1 MVHSKRPDVV
11 IATETELPVEEEPPV
26 IQGYTSLVP
35 KMLKSSIIRSVMYIR
50 EGLQTRHIQTPNTD
64 VQIVAIAI
72 GSTAIVGLYRQLT
85 LIKSSGPPDR
95 GSKFELEQFNEIE
108 SVLKTVS
115 NEFKSVHFCGDMNI
129 DPTRTEEAGYYK
141 KNLLDK
147 WCSVMEELGLVWAKT
162 GPTYR
167 SHGCFDGVHRVS
179 TIDLVYS
186 RCAMVTNVS
195 VLPDSGTDH
204 SPLYAVIEG
213 TKQSSNSKR
222 ETRQDRNWKNLDSA
236 ILELHLQEYDWG
248 PLFRSTD
255 VNEAVAIMKSA
266 MTAGIDVAVPL
277 RVYSTPNLG
286 LRLKPDT
293 LRTMRERDK
302 AKRAG
307 ALQYK
312 ALRNKSLSLIRRDY
326 VTNNLDRI
334 QKGGPNTAW
343 KICAE
348 IRGKNKSH
356 TLPLPRECR
365 TELESAE
372 KSNDFFI
379 KKVLKLRED
388 LNTQAA
394 PKVKSYDGPTL
405 SFTSVGVAA
414 VRRALKKVKSKVSY
428 GIDGIPIIPYKK
440 AQEAILLPLVHV
452 INLILK
458 SGVWPDEWKRSI
470 IRPTLK
476 TGKPTEELASYRPV
490 ANLCSISK
498 IAEHVIHEQVTNFLE
513 ENGLLSQQQHGF
525 RSGRSCETAI
535 TSLMSRVGHAQDKG
549 QKVGLVAWD
558 YSAAFD
564 LLAKDV
570 LKEKLYWTSD
580 LARNLLLSYVSDRTQ
595 QVRWNTVLSKA
606 LAVEYGVPQGSV
618 LAPLLFNIVTGDLS
632 ASISGVN
639 PSVPTGVSQYAD
651 DTCAY
656 AAAKSWSETEAAIEE
671 LSGKLESYSHE
682 TGLHLNL
689 SKTQKLMLG
698 NPDTLS
704 TNTMTILGITID
716 KSGGFKNHNVKV
728 LSDLRKRLGMIRQL
742 SAQLPR
748 GRLLR
753 EIGQSL
759 IVGRLQSSAFVT
771 RAVRLNS
778 ADSNNEQ
785 SQDKGPAQV
794 VLNDLAR
801 VLLGVR
807 RADHYRATDLVD
819 RASIQTVNEI
829 VVRQSATM
837 AWRAN
842 NGNSLKDVLEPYDGR
857 TRPWHQGTEDMKKA
871 VSQRCLPAVNMCRIW
886 NSSEALRKATSLNEA
901 KSIARILSKEARHD

>member
-356 TLPLPRECR
+356 T
-365 TELESAE
+365 
-372 KSNDFFI
+372 
-379 KKVLKLRED
+379 
-388 LNTQAA
+388 
-394 PKVKSYDGPTL
+394 
-405 SFTSVGVAA
+405 
-414 VRRALKKVKSKVSY
+414 
-428 GIDGIPIIPYKK
+428 
-440 AQEAILLPLVHV
+440 
-452 INLILK
+452 
-458 SGVWPDEWKRSI
+458 
-470 IRPTLK
+470 
-476 TGKPTEELASYRPV
+476 PV
-490 ANLCSISK
+490 A
-498 IAEHVIHEQVTNFLE
+498 
-513 ENGLLSQQQHGF
+513 
-525 RSGRSCETAI
+525 
-535 TSLMSRVGHAQDKG
+535 
-549 QKVGLVAWD
+549 
-558 YSAAFD
+558 
-564 LLAKDV
+564 
-570 LKEKLYWTSD
+570 
-580 LARNLLLSYVSDRTQ
+580 
-595 QVRWNTVLSKA
+595 
-606 LAVEYGVPQGSV
+606 
-618 LAPLLFNIVTGDLS
+618 
-632 ASISGVN
+632 
-639 PSVPTGVSQYAD
+639 
-651 DTCAY
+651 
-656 AAAKSWSETEAAIEE
+656 
-671 LSGKLESYSHE
+671 
-682 TGLHLNL
+682 
-689 SKTQKLMLG
+689 
-698 NPDTLS
+698 
-704 TNTMTILGITID
+704 
-716 KSGGFKNHNVKV
+716 
-728 LSDLRKRLGMIRQL
+728 KRMQ
-742 SAQLPR
+742 
-748 GRLLR
+748 
-753 EIGQSL
+753 
-759 IVGRLQSSAFVT
+759 
-771 RAVRLNS
+771 N
-778 ADSNNEQ
+778 
-785 SQDKGPAQV
+785 
-794 VLNDLAR
+794 
-801 VLLGVR
+801 
-807 RADHYRATDLVD
+807 
-819 RASIQTVNEI
+819 
-829 VVRQSATM
+829 
-837 AWRAN
+837 
-842 NGNSLKDVLEPYDGR
+842 
-857 TRPWHQGTEDMKKA
+857 
-871 VSQRCLPAVNMCRIW
+871 
-886 NSSEALRKATSLNEA
+886 
-901 KSIARILSKEARHD
+901 